1 MQSTPYNFINDQTKK
16 GGASALLFFFDL
28 IFVETKL

>member
-16 GGASALLFFFDL
+16 GGASALLFFDL